1 MFSTVVTCFH
11 YKVRG
16 KKVMKVF
23 TNILSDNMKFLF
35 SSVWTVLLPVFY
47 TSRNFLLERGK
58 DAAFLFFKEGE
69 NRLKIMSVK
78 HRSMWYVLYSKL
90 YRKLATAS
98 DNKSIRCSSAGYCW
112 SCMLK
117 AFCLWIQFIS
127 PFPPWFLAVCGTQ
140 RKSFILYNIHIHI
153 HIHIHVLHNF
163 STVQVFSLAFY

>member
-11 YKVRG
+11 YKVRR
-16 KKVMKVF
+16 KKLMKVF

-112 SCMLK
+112 SHAQSILSLDTVH
-117 AFCLWIQFIS
+117 FPFSPLISVCLWY
-127 PFPPWFLAVCGTQ
+127 T
-140 RKSFILYNIHIHI
+140 KEILH
-153 HIHIHVLHNF
+153 
-163 STVQVFSLAFY
+163 SLQYTYTYTYTCSA

>member
-1 MFSTVVTCFH
+1 
-11 YKVRG
+11 
-16 KKVMKVF
+16 
-23 TNILSDNMKFLF
+23 
-35 SSVWTVLLPVFY
+35 
-47 TSRNFLLERGK
+47 
-58 DAAFLFFKEGE
+58 
-69 NRLKIMSVK
+69 MSVK

-127 PFPPWFLAVCGTQ
+127 PFPPWFLSVCGTQ

-163 STVQVFSLAFY
+163 STVQVFRLAFYSREHIIRANWQESAQYYILQKNLNKVSKSLNVYRGMKMAMKSDKCFQKIALKK